1 MPAGDRRTL
10 PCQASQGGDESSVLG
25 LGLWDGGKVGG
36 GWGRTEPGT
45 EAFLFLPVSAFCS
58 PALAV
63 ALGLVQITHIIT
75 QFHRQQLK
83 ILFQLNQRQSL
94 FVARSKSSLCSDLQ
108 IQRQQ
113 GARGSRPC
121 AHRSHLHPRQ
131 LTDPFSR
138 AWRRPWERA
147 FPRGGPASTG
157 PASSCPSRT
166 APDH

>member
-25 LGLWDGGKVGG
+25 LGLWDGGKVGAG
-36 GWGRTEPGT
+36 GEGLSQEQKPS
-45 EAFLFLPVSAFCS
+45 FFFPCLLFA
-58 PALAV
+58 ALLLQWPWAWFK
-63 ALGLVQITHIIT
+63 LHIPSLSSIASK
-75 QFHRQQLK
+75 LK

-94 FVARSKSSLCSDLQ
+94 FVARSKSPLCSDLQ

-131 LTDPFSR
+131 LIDPFSR

>member
-1 MPAGDRRTL
+1 MLVPAGDRRTL

-75 QFHRQQLK
+75 QFHRQQIK
-83 ILFQLNQRQSL
+83 DSL
-94 FVARSKSSLCSDLQ
+94 PIKPASVTLCSQEQ
-108 IQRQQ
+108 II
-113 GARGSRPC
+113 SM
-121 AHRSHLHPRQ
+121 
-131 LTDPFSR
+131 F
-138 AWRRPWERA
+138 
-147 FPRGGPASTG
+147 
-157 PASSCPSRT
+157 
-166 APDH
+166 